1 MQETPQLA
9 KHCLLSILLVAVLL
23 VAVIALSGCLK
34 TGEDYTQLSIEAVD
48 ISTDHVKSSSIDFNI
63 TTYVENYGKMATK
76 NASLL
81 LKAYNDQNGLLDEQ
95 IRTPIGNIDAKKTV
109 SVTQSLELP
118 RKGDY
123 KIEVNLYDG
132 DVKKTYQ
139 WTSISNLDS
148 LQADIKDIGLE
159 IGEMDFLV
167 RNASNRKVVIE
178 NDIYFTNEGDDNSSE
193 FDVLVKAREMDA
205 RLIADK
211 KWITLKAIKPE
222 TTVIK
227 SVNLTVPDQYNYVV
241 EVLVWSRGMV
251 VKRDEGTV
259 LLRPLTKLKEG
270 ERIEDKSI
278 DTGRFETSVEAA
290 PAEAPAEAAPGS
302 GMRMPGFEIPIALAA
317 AAAAAI
323 LRRRLNGY

>member
-9 KHCLLSILLVAVLL
+9 RHCLLSLLL
-23 VAVIALSGCLK
+23 VAVIALSGCIK
-34 TGEDYTQLSIEAVD
+34 TGEDYTQLSIDTVD
-48 ISTDHVKSSSIDFNI
+48 ISTDHIKSSSIDFNI
-63 TTYVENYGKMATK
+63 TTYVENHGNIGTK

-81 LKAYNDQNGLLDEQ
+81 LKAYNDQNDLLVEQ
-95 IRTPIGNIDAKKTV
+95 IKTPVGSIDAKKTIA
-109 SVTQSLELP
+109 VTQALELP

-123 KIEVNLYDG
+123 RIEVNLYDG
-132 DVKKTYQ
+132 DIKKTYQ

-211 KWITLKAIKPE
+211 KWTRLKAIKPE

-241 EVLVWSRGMV
+241 EVLVWSKGMV
-251 VKRDEGTV
+251 VKRAEGTV
-259 LLRPLTKLKEG
+259 LLRPLTKLEEG
-270 ERIEDKSI
+270 ERIEGKSI
-278 DTGRFETSVEAA
+278 DTSRFETAEEAVA
-290 PAEAPAEAAPGS
+290 PAEAPAKAAPGE
-302 GMRMPGFEIPIALAA
+302 GIRTPGFGIPIALAA

-323 LRRRLNGY
+323 LRRRLYGR